1 MIEWQNRELDI
12 EEILSRD
19 YSPNV
24 IIDAY
29 EYCMRKCSWDV
40 SQMQNSTVKVFLL
53 CIIFQGEVEN
63 GGITQFLSNS
73 SGNMTSETI
82 DALKRIDEVYADL
95 LIKAAHCFPEGIVPK
110 KQERYNG

>member
-1 MIEWQNRELDI
+1 
-12 EEILSRD
+12 
-19 YSPNV
+19 
-24 IIDAY
+24 
-29 EYCMRKCSWDV
+29 MRKCSWDV

-63 GGITQFLSNS
+63 GGITQYLSNS